1 MTRKLIWTLLLILFA
16 GAMAYGMGKYPG
28 IVTVEWFS
36 WRITLSIYVCI
47 LFGLIAFTL
56 LFWLWR
62 MYRGMVALPGR
73 FRGWRENQ
81 REQRALSALQTA
93 TIALQEGRWN
103 HAEKAAKIAARKPE
117 AAGLAAV
124 LGAASAHARADQSA
138 ATEWLNR
145 LDEFP
150 EFADS
155 KALQQAQM
163 ALDNQESAQA
173 LNLLDKVSPNLRK
186 NSQRY
191 KELLLQAQA
200 QSNNWHE
207 VKQLASERKTV
218 ITHEQKNDW
227 MKRAVT
233 GLSADS
239 SLSLD
244 YLRKLYKDM
253 PDEIRDDDEALQT
266 YIQALLQREAYGD
279 ARMVIQEAM
288 RTRWRPALMPDYV
301 RAADQDSV
309 TAQLKMCDAWA
320 NLGYNDH
327 QLSTA
332 AGQLCLRAQVWG
344 QAKKN
349 FEDAIRTAPD
359 SAKAINYAGLAQAL
373 RGMGDIAAAQEAE
386 HQATQLNQVKVLETH

>member
-1 MTRKLIWTLLLILFA
+1 MTRKLIWTLLLVLFA
-16 GAMAYGMGKYPG
+16 GAMAYGMSKYPG
-28 IVTVEWFS
+28 MVSIEWFS
-36 WRITLSIYVCI
+36 WRISLSIYVFI
-47 LFGLIAFTL
+47 MIGLIAFTL

-62 MYRGMVALPGR
+62 MYRGIVALPGR
-73 FRGWRENQ
+73 FRHWRENK

-124 LGAASAHARADQSA
+124 LGAASAHARSDQSA
-138 ATEWLNR
+138 VTEWLNR

-163 ALDNQESAQA
+163 ALDNQDSSAA
-173 LNLLDKVSPNLRK
+173 LTLLDRVSPNLRK

-218 ITHEQKNDW
+218 ISHEQQNEW
-227 MKRAVT
+227 MKRAIA
-233 GLSADS
+233 GLSSDS

-253 PDEIRDDDEALQT
+253 PDEIRDDDEALHT
-266 YIQALLQREAYGD
+266 YVQALLQRQAYGD
-279 ARMVIQEAM
+279 ARVVIQEAM
-288 RTRWRPALMPDYV
+288 RKRWRPALMPDYV
-301 RAADQDSV
+301 NAAEHDSV
-309 TAQLKMCDAWA
+309 TSQLKMCDAWA

-349 FEDAIRTAPD
+349 FEDAIRTAPT
-359 SAKAINYAGLAQAL
+359 AINYAGLAQAL
-373 RGMGDIAAAQEAE
+373 RGMGDINAAQTAE
-386 HQATQLNQVKVLETH
+386 QQATQLNQVKVLDTH

>member
-1 MTRKLIWTLLLILFA
+1 MTRKLIWTLLLVLFA
-16 GAMAYGMGKYPG
+16 GAMAYGMSKYPG
-28 IVTVEWFS
+28 MVSIEWFS
-36 WRITLSIYVCI
+36 WRISLSIYVFI
-47 LFGLIAFTL
+47 MIGLIAFTL

-73 FRGWRENQ
+73 FRNWRENQ

-124 LGAASAHARADQSA
+124 LGAASAHARSDQSA

-163 ALDNQESAQA
+163 ALDNQDSSAA
-173 LNLLDKVSPNLRK
+173 LTLLDRVSPNLRK

-218 ITHEQKNDW
+218 ISHEQQNEW
-227 MKRAVT
+227 MKRAIA
-233 GLSADS
+233 GLSSDS

-253 PDEIRDDDEALQT
+253 PDEIRDDDEALHT
-266 YIQALLQREAYGD
+266 YIQALLQRQAYGD
-279 ARMVIQEAM
+279 ARVVIQEAM

-301 RAADQDSV
+301 NAAEHDSV
-309 TAQLKMCDAWA
+309 TSQLKMCDAWA

-349 FEDAIRTAPD
+349 FEDAIRTAPT
-359 SAKAINYAGLAQAL
+359 AINYAGLAQAL
-373 RGMGDIAAAQEAE
+373 RGMGDINAAQTAE
-386 HQATQLNQVKVLETH
+386 QQATQLNQVKVLDTH